1 MPIPKLSNKVH
12 SPKSWEKKPT
22 RKKNNPGIHRGES
35 IKKEVGRLR
44 KKHKLLVK
52 ISAGLLVGAVSLGAI
67 VLLGMFVWVSKDLP
81 NPEKLS
87 ERILAETTKIYD
99 RSGEHLLY
107 EIHGD
112 AKRTLIKLENL
123 NDYTINAFIA
133 IEDKNF
139 YKHKGISFWA
149 IFRTTITNILRNQRA
164 GGSTLTQQFVKN
176 SILTPEKTYTRK
188 LKEAILS
195 YQIEKKF
202 NKQQILQL
210 YFNEIP
216 FGSIAYGIES
226 ASQIYFA
233 KSARDLNLAESAILA
248 AMVQAPTYYS
258 PYGNHLEELI
268 ARQHYVLK
276 LMLEQEYISEED
288 MNTALE
294 QELVFER
301 QLEDIESPHFV
312 LYVKELLVEK
322 YGERTVEQGGLN
334 VITTLDYEKQKSA
347 LEAIEKYGEKN
358 QEQWDAN
365 NAALVS
371 VDTKTGQIL
380 AMVGSRDYFNE
391 EIDGQVNVALRPRQ
405 PGSSFKPIVYA
416 AAFKKGYLP
425 ETVVFDV
432 ETTFSTETGKDYSP
446 KNYDL
451 GERGPVSLRT
461 ALQGSLNIPA
471 VKTIYLT
478 GINNV
483 LDLADQ
489 LGYTTLKDRSRFGL
503 SLVLGGGEVT
513 LLEHVFAYA
522 AIAREGE
529 KPDPVSILKITDNNG
544 KVWEEWK
551 EAKISKIDDYKN
563 AFRLLNNVLSDDNA
577 RAYVFGNNSLLTL
590 PDRPVAAKTGTT
602 NDYRDAWTIGYTPSI
617 ATGVW
622 VGNNNNSEMKRGA
635 AGYTVATPIWNEYMK
650 NILAGSIVEAFRE
663 PEKTNTE
670 KPMVGGSVGQENK
683 IIIDK
688 ISGRLATENT
698 PVHLR
703 EEKIYRDMHNILYF
717 VDKENPLGPPPSN
730 PQDDPQYNNWEQ
742 GLILW
747 AEKNE
752 IALNEQPPTEYDN
765 IHLPHQQPTLE
776 IITPQEHQNVGKT
789 FSIRLKWS
797 TVFNFEKIDVFV
809 DDVLQQTVDWFPAQD
824 FVFNISLDDSFSFG
838 EHYLKVVIHD
848 EAQNTVIRNI
858 KINLN

>member
-1 MPIPKLSNKVH
+1 MPIPQLSKKVH
-12 SPKSWEKKPT
+12 SPRSWDKK
-22 RKKNNPGIHRGES
+22 KKNKPQLHRGES
-35 IKKEVGRLR
+35 VKKEVQKFR
-44 KKHKLLVK
+44 KRHQLIIKML
-52 ISAGLLVGAVSLGAI
+52 AGAFVATIALGAVIILGT
-67 VLLGMFVWVSKDLP
+67 FVWISRDLP

-99 RSGEHLLY
+99 RTGEHLLY

-112 AKRTLIKLENL
+112 AKRTLIKIEDLPE
-123 NDYTINAFIA
+123 YTINAFIA

-139 YKHKGISFWA
+139 YKHKGISLWA
-149 IFRTTITNILRNQRA
+149 IFRTAITNVLRHQRA

-188 LKEAILS
+188 IKEAILS
-195 YQIEKKF
+195 YQLEKKYS
-202 NKQQILQL
+202 KQQILQL

-226 ASQIYFA
+226 AAQIYFA
-233 KSARDLNLAESAILA
+233 KSARDLTLAESAVLA

-258 PYGNHLEELI
+258 PYGNNVDKLL
-268 ARQHYVLK
+268 ARQKYVLE
-276 LMLEQEYISEED
+276 LMVEQGYISEED
-288 MNTALE
+288 MNQALN
-294 QELVFER
+294 QELVFQR
-301 QLEDIESPHFV
+301 QLEDVESPHFV
-312 LYVKELLVEK
+312 FYVKEQLVKK
-322 YGERTVEQGGLN
+322 YGERAVEQGGLN
-334 VITTLDYEKQKSA
+334 VITTLDYDKQKAA

-358 QEQWDAN
+358 QEEWGAS

-380 AMVGSRDYFNE
+380 AMVGSRDYFND

-425 ETVVFDV
+425 RTVVFDV

-451 GERGPVSLRT
+451 KEHGPVTLRK

-478 GINNV
+478 SIDNV

-522 AIAREGE
+522 TIAREGE
-529 KPDPVSILKITDNNG
+529 RPKPVSILKITDNNG

-551 EAKISKIDDYKN
+551 EPKIEKVKDYQQ
-563 AFRLLNNVLSDDNA
+563 AFRTLNSVLSDDAA
-577 RAYVFGNNSLLTL
+577 RAYVFGSNSLLTL
-590 PDRPVAAKTGTT
+590 PGRPVAAKTGTT
-602 NDYRDAWTIGYTPSI
+602 NDYRDAWTIGFTPSI

-622 VGNNNNSEMKRGA
+622 VGNNDNSTMKRGA
-635 AGYTVATPIWNEYMK
+635 SGYTVAAPIWNEYMK
-650 NILAGSIVEAFRE
+650 NILDGSLVETFRE
-663 PEKTNTE
+663 PEEIETD
-670 KPMVGGSVGQENK
+670 KPMVGGSIGEEKK

-688 ISGRLATENT
+688 MSGRLATEYT
-698 PVHLR
+698 PLYLR
-703 EEKIYRDMHNILYF
+703 EEKIYRTMHNILHF
-717 VDKENPLGPPPSN
+717 VDKDDPLGPIPKN
-730 PQDDPQYNNWEQ
+730 PENDPQYNNWEQ
-742 GLILW
+742 GLIAW
-747 AEKNE
+747 AEKND
-752 IALNEQPPTEYDN
+752 IVLNEEPPTEYDN
-765 IHLPHQQPTLE
+765 IHLPEQQPTLE
-776 IITPQEHQNVGKT
+776 IITPQENQSVGQT
-789 FSIRLKWS
+789 FSINLEWS
-797 TVFNFEKIDVFV
+797 TVFAFKKIDVFV
-809 DDVLQQTVDWFPAQD
+809 DDILQQTIDWLPATN
-824 FVFNISLDDSFSFG
+824 FTFNITLDNSFQTG
-838 EHYLKVVIHD
+838 PHYLKAVIHD
-848 EAQNTVIRNI
+848 EAGNTVIKNI